1 VQKQVTQSLGIL
13 LVLGL
18 LGNSASC
25 IIFCQKELR
34 LNAVALLLTA
44 ASIFNMIVLIYG
56 ISYSLYTVDHVS
68 PDTYSIVFCKIRL
81 YIRHILLMTVRSYV
95 ILACVACFALSS
107 SRMSLRSLC
116 RSRYVKSAIATVP
129 FVWPLIALH
138 MPFLTILR
146 KNQCVNVDSYVL
158 PFAIYFFLIVGVFPV
173 MFMVIFTLLTVN
185 NLRLL
190 RRRIQPTIATPTRL
204 KSRDRQ
210 FIRMLSALVIMYVVT
225 NLFYP
230 TNVLYSAITYWS
242 VKSPERVAIESIVFS
257 VTSNYIL
264 YINNV
269 SPFFLFIS
277 SSAAFRQLFRRIIY
291 KCIRHLPI
299 IGAPV
304 EQNRL

>member
-1 VQKQVTQSLGIL
+1 MSTNVTSSSYLVLYLSVVQKQVTQSLGIL

-34 LNAVALLLTA
+34 LNAVALLLRA

-107 SRMSLRSLC
+107 SRPNLRSLC
-116 RSRYVKSAIATVP
+116 RSGYVKSAIIAVP

-138 MPFLTILR
+138 MPFLTIVR

-190 RRRIQPTIATPTRL
+190 RRRI
-204 KSRDRQ
+204 
-210 FIRMLSALVIMYVVT
+210 
-225 NLFYP
+225 
-230 TNVLYSAITYWS
+230 
-242 VKSPERVAIESIVFS
+242 
-257 VTSNYIL
+257 
-264 YINNV
+264 
-269 SPFFLFIS
+269 
-277 SSAAFRQLFRRIIY
+277 
-291 KCIRHLPI
+291 
-299 IGAPV
+299 
-304 EQNRL
+304 